1 MAKKSKITPQI
12 DDELSGLTHYAID
25 NLRRTN
31 PMMKLIGIIGVLSSI
46 VIFISGVLVL
56 LGFSIPKMMLSL
68 SNIGIVVGM
77 MLIIGSVLMF
87 LPSFY
92 LMQSSKHLK
101 KYFDSPQS
109 ENLEMVIYKQKL
121 YFKFIGLIF
130 LIQFIIILVLFLKS
144 FVLGML

>member
-1 MAKKSKITPQI
+1 MAKKSKIAPQI

-31 PMMKLIGIIGVLSSI
+31 PIMKLIGIIGLLSSI
-46 VIFISGVLVL
+46 VIFISGLLVIF
-56 LGFSIPKMMLSL
+56 GFSIPKMMLSV
-68 SNIGIVVGM
+68 SNIGIVIGLL
-77 MLIIGSVLMF
+77 LIIGSVLMF

-109 ENLEMVIYKQKL
+109 ENLELVIYKQKL
-121 YFKFIGLIF
+121 YFKFIALIF
-130 LIQFIIILVLFLKS
+130 LIQFVIIFVLFIKS
-144 FVLGML
+144 FIIGML